1 MKVNAVAAPDILREL
16 RMNQGMAK
24 RGGLASRLLF
34 KGYQALAKKEAL
46 MRQDM
51 AEHECSRETST
62 RQDTAETPRAL
73 TYDEAKAA
81 EAAFRG
87 EPFNPA
93 WSAAAA
99 QVYAG
104 LSKAMQEKQAL
115 MESSE
120 TTAEQEPEYISG

>member
-1 MKVNAVAAPDILREL
+1 
-16 RMNQGMAK
+16 
-24 RGGLASRLLF
+24 
-34 KGYQALAKKEAL
+34 

-51 AEHECSRETST
+51 AEHECSREPST

>member
-1 MKVNAVAAPDILREL
+1 MR
-16 RMNQGMAK
+16 
-24 RGGLASRLLF
+24 
-34 KGYQALAKKEAL
+34 
-46 MRQDM
+46 RQDM
-51 AEHECSRETST
+51 AEHECSRETT
-62 RQDTAETPRAL
+62 IRKDTADTPRSL

-104 LSKAMQEKQAL
+104 ILKAMQKKQ
-115 MESSE
+115 EFTTSSE
-120 TTAEQEPEYISG
+120 TNAEQEPEYISG